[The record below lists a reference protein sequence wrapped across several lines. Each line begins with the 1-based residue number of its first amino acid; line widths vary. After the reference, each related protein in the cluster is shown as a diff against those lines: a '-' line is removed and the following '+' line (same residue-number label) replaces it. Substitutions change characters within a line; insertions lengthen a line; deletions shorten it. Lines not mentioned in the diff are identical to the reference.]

1 MSEAEFW
8 TKFFQSHYF
17 HRDRITAGTK
27 DIFAECG
34 KIDDQALKAAVQQ
47 GAGDPL
53 LDLKQFE
60 DVPLEEGFCSV
71 SGDRNS
77 VNSGNIV
84 HQNMIKRFNQHSIM
98 VLKTCTDVTSASSS
112 SGTGPLNNQ
121 AKDKTENGSAEK
133 SKQKDTPANGAVPLT
148 SSPEKPAKRQR
159 IAEKIAYEDLGEPQL
174 EPDVDSSANKGKS
187 QQINLCK
194 VERYLHGP
202 MPSTNYDTHEDPRRM
217 EEIQYH
223 LLCSTENW
231 NQRVP
236 HKVLVSS
243 TAAVNALGELSPG
256 GALMRGFQEQSVS
269 RTSNHS

>member
-34 KIDDQALKAAVQQ
+34 KIDDQTLKAAVQQ

-60 DVPLEEGFCSV
+60 DVPLEDGFCSV
-71 SGDRNS
+71 AGDRNT

-98 VLKTCTDVTSASSS
+98 VLKTCADVNAPS
-112 SGTGPLNNQ
+112 SGAAGPLNNQ
-121 AKDKTENGSAEK
+121 TKDNKTENGSAEK
-133 SKQKDTPANGAVPLT
+133 SKTKEVTQNGTASNSTEQPPT
-148 SSPEKPAKRQR
+148 KRLR
-159 IAEKIAYEDLGEPQL
+159 IIEKIHYEDLGDPL
-174 EPDVDSSANKGKS
+174 VDVDGSLSSETKKKS
-187 QQINLCK
+187 QQINLSK

-202 MPSTNYDTHEDPRRM
+202 MPSSGYEMHEDPRRM
-217 EEIQYH
+217 EEIQYQ
-223 LLCSTENW
+223 LLRTTENW

-256 GALMRGFQEQSVS
+256 GALMRGFQEQSVG
-269 RTSNHS
+269 RKLN